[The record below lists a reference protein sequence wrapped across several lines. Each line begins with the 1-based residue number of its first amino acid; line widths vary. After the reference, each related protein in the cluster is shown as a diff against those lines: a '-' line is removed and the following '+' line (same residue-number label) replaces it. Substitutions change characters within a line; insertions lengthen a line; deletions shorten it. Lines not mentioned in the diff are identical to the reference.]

1 MRGGSNRWW
10 VLIEDSIL
18 PDPPCASLVCLS
30 PLCHLSPFSRLAEG
44 LLCPLFYV
52 RVVFIFFFCSLPFSL
67 IFPPFSASRVF
78 AFPASYSA
86 GRLFLVLSRPGL
98 LPVFLLCVLP
108 PWFSHFCVW
117 LPSFCSALLAASSF
131 FSWFLCTFFHIVS
144 LPSGD
149 LLFPRKGSPFGS
161 AREKICEEERLS
173 RFWLFI
179 C

>member
-18 PDPPCASLVCLS
+18 PAPPSSVFLPSAICLHFPVWLRAFCVLFSMFASFSSFFLF
-30 PLCHLSPFSRLAEG
+30 PPFF
-44 LLCPLFYV
+44 PY
-52 RVVFIFFFCSLPFSL
+52 
-67 IFPPFSASRVF
+67 FPPFSASRVF
-78 AFPASYSA
+78 AFPASNSA

-98 LPVFLLCVLP
+98 LPVFLLYVLP

-161 AREKICEEERLS
+161 AREKICEVERLS